1 MEKGIMQP
9 WVIDDLM
16 ELVMILFEKEYFGF
30 LESAEEYVRI
40 IVKFTYSIPKQRRK
54 KTLNP

>member
-1 MEKGIMQP
+1 MQP